1 MAKDKQKGAVAIQK
15 FLADEQSTLSVLYQ
29 RMAELKIFQEK
40 LKAKLPPP
48 LRDHFTLANINES
61 TLTIHTDSPAW
72 AARFRFLTSDIL
84 NHAQQL
90 CGSNAPT
97 TIRIK
102 VLLPVNQSPIIKQ
115 AIKLSNK
122 NSKLILETA
131 NSITD
136 PVLKD
141 ALKRLSQNKS

>member
-1 MAKDKQKGAVAIQK
+1 MTKDKQKGAVAIQK
-15 FLADEQSTLSVLYQ
+15 FLADEQSTMSVLYQ
-29 RMAELKIFQEK
+29 RMAELKTLQEK

-48 LRDHFTLANINES
+48 LREHFTLANINES

-72 AARFRFLTSDIL
+72 AARFRFLTADIL

-90 CGSNAPT
+90 CSSNSPT

-102 VLLPVNQSPIIKQ
+102 VVLPVNQSAKNRRS
-115 AIKLSNK
+115 IKLTNK
-122 NSKLILETA
+122 NSKLILEAA